1 MSDVVVCYGT
11 DADADADVDVVDY
24 MVDKGVMGCENFS
37 SAFRTALYTALGL
50 GSNALFISA
59 AYSVVFA
66 APRTFL
72 CARS

>member
-1 MSDVVVCYGT
+1 M
-11 DADADADVDVVDY
+11 DVVDY
-24 MVDKGVMGCENFS
+24 VVDKGVIGCENFL
-37 SAFRTALYTALGL
+37 SALRTALYTALGL

-72 CARS
+72 CERS